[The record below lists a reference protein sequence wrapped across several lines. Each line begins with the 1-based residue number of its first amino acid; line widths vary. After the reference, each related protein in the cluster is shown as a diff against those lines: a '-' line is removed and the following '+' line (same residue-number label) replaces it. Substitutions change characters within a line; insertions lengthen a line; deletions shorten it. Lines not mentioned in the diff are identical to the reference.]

1 MKARCSIEVRFP
13 DGKSADAA
21 MKAISHEGDVGS
33 RSGTKISR
41 EGGILRMDVDA
52 EDIVAMRAALN
63 AYLRAL
69 QAFEAMDD

>member
-13 DGKSADAA
+13 DGKRAEAA
-21 MKAISHEGDVGS
+21 MKAVSHEGGVGS
-33 RSGTKISR
+33 RSGTIISR

-52 EDIVAMRAALN
+52 EDVVAMRAALN

-69 QAFEAMDD
+69 QAFEAIED